1 MTQLNKIREELL
13 KNNKVSRNWC
23 LSWFCTR
30 LGAYI
35 ITLKREGFEFN
46 PHNEGGDY
54 VYEVVKR
61 PENIAFVCSDK
72 NISKSF
78 KSLKN
83 IENGDILVLDNKKV
97 QSRLGFTLPPVRE

>member
-30 LGAYI
+30 LGAHI

-61 PENIAFVCSDK
+61 PKEVKIVIHSATDK
-72 NISKSF
+72 T
-78 KSLKN
+78 
-83 IENGDILVLDNKKV
+83 EE
-97 QSRLGFTLPPVRE
+97 QPRLGFTLPTIRQ